1 MVVDFNKISQVEL
14 VRLIGQYTIN
24 KNISWSKYDRE
35 KIVETLKIN
44 GYVYSIVS
52 KVARLAANVNIM
64 AGKTVNGTFQENPNS
79 LYLKAF
85 KRPNPMLSLSEFMHN
100 STYLFHSFGELFIYY
115 ETYDGGNNKGQIIP
129 GTIFISPPQIT
140 DIVETRYI
148 PTGYIINGQVNKE
161 VTINRM
167 VHVAN
172 FNPDYTDMHGLP
184 FIMVAGKFIDKLD
197 AANETETKTYQNSGP
212 SVLIS
217 PKEVDS
223 FSDDQYISFL
233 QRLKRAWRKPENK
246 RGIIG
251 TSGQVEVNQLG
262 MSPSDMGTIESQKNT
277 MKALLALW
285 GLDPSTF
292 DESNIAYNSKLI
304 IDQDIYKSVIIPFVN
319 SLLDKLN
326 NRFAD
331 VYGEELVID
340 TSGIEALQ
348 PNLKEKTSWMVAANV
363 FTDNEIRDAIGYDKR
378 ESDVSDMTP
387 TERLDKESLAGFD
400 LESLNK
406 NVVQ

>member
-1 MVVDFNKISQVEL
+1 
-14 VRLIGQYTIN
+14 
-24 KNISWSKYDRE
+24 
-35 KIVETLKIN
+35 
-44 GYVYSIVS
+44 
-52 KVARLAANVNIM
+52 
-64 AGKTVNGTFQENPNS
+64 
-79 LYLKAF
+79 
-85 KRPNPMLSLSEFMHN
+85 
-100 STYLFHSFGELFIYY
+100 
-115 ETYDGGNNKGQIIP
+115 
-129 GTIFISPPQIT
+129 
-140 DIVETRYI
+140 
-148 PTGYIINGQVNKE
+148 
-161 VTINRM
+161 
-167 VHVAN
+167 
-172 FNPDYTDMHGLP
+172 
-184 FIMVAGKFIDKLD
+184 
-197 AANETETKTYQNSGP
+197 
-212 SVLIS
+212 
-217 PKEVDS
+217 
-223 FSDDQYISFL
+223 
-233 QRLKRAWRKPENK
+233 
-246 RGIIG
+246 
-251 TSGQVEVNQLG
+251 